1 MRTLAL
7 TAIVA
12 LACSFAEAQT
22 LPATTFEVASVKPNT
37 RADGSRGIVVDPG
50 RFTAT
55 GVPLAD
61 LIRYAYGFNA
71 LASQS
76 QVVDGPSWMATARFD
91 IVSTS
96 TGEPPLATNFDRR
109 ARRGSCGTPQSR
121 LAVLARAEIHLYL
134 GGIAH
139 TKFAASFV
147 SPLPL

>member
-12 LACSFAEAQT
+12 LACSFAEAQALRRT
-22 LPATTFEVASVKPNT
+22 
-37 RADGSRGIVVDPG
+37 VVDPG

-96 TGEPPLATNFDRR
+96 TGAPPLATSSDRR